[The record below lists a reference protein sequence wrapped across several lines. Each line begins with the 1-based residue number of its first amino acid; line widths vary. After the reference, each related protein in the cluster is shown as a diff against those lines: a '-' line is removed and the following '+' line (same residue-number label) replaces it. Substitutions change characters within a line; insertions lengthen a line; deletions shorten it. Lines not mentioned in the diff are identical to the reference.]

1 MRSQKK
7 CVSIQILPHKH
18 PEQKTA
24 DDEKNKNDFED
35 FFCDEP
41 SDPEADTPA
50 GNDARQTPISALG
63 KISPEYPTECHT
75 HK

>member
-1 MRSQKK
+1 LISFHLQN
-7 CVSIQILPHKH
+7 SPHKH

-24 DDEKNKNDFED
+24 DNEKNENDFED

-41 SDPEADTPA
+41 SDPEADTSA
-50 GNDARQTPISALG
+50 GNDARQAPVGALH
-63 KISPEYPTECHT
+63 KIPPENPAECYT